1 MLGVMND
8 FDAFIASVSS
18 PMGVLAGFDRQV
30 AVRAGINPVTVRR
43 WARLARVYF
52 GPTRFTRKQRHAV
65 RLARETSKSLDQLV
79 FIESCVRGV
88 ADDAG
93 KWGLRLALLSVRGTY
108 DTLKRKAADILPNH
122 GDSDSDG
129 GGDGG
134 RGAPA
139 RGVRFTGSYR
149 NTRTMTVTGDE
160 HVIAAVEFALRR
172 DLRPDRPVA
181 GQMYDAF
188 VNLIHT
194 TTNAG
199 DGAGDG
205 DRAGGGVAAAVPRP
219 VVLIPLDDYTRILA
233 GDGDDVVLGLS
244 DGTTMTGAQYLA
256 RFHGTTLEVA
266 VFHPQA
272 GAVNLYDTKRL
283 ANAKQRDL
291 ARMVLTTC
299 PVPGCRHAA
308 DNCEV
313 HHVTAWSRGGLTNMD
328 NLSIL
333 CRYHN
338 RTNDDD
344 PGKRTRG
351 RIEIR
356 AGTPTWVSPR
366 GTPVANNRHPYGAMK
381 QLFGTQAGP

>member
-1 MLGVMND
+1 
-8 FDAFIASVSS
+8 
-18 PMGVLAGFDRQV
+18 
-30 AVRAGINPVTVRR
+30 
-43 WARLARVYF
+43 
-52 GPTRFTRKQRHAV
+52 
-65 RLARETSKSLDQLV
+65 
-79 FIESCVRGV
+79 
-88 ADDAG
+88 
-93 KWGLRLALLSVRGTY
+93 
-108 DTLKRKAADILPNH
+108 
-122 GDSDSDG
+122 
-129 GGDGG
+129 
-134 RGAPA
+134 
-139 RGVRFTGSYR
+139 
-149 NTRTMTVTGDE
+149 MTVTGDE
-160 HVIAAVEFALRR
+160 HVIAAVEYALRR
-172 DLRPDRPVA
+172 DLRPDKPVA

-194 TTNAG
+194 TTNG
-199 DGAGDG
+199 DGAG
-205 DRAGGGVAAAVPRP
+205 AGAGGVAAAVPRP

-244 DGTTMTGAQYLA
+244 DGTTITGAQYLA
-256 RFHGTTLEVA
+256 RFHGSTLEVA

-344 PGKRTRG
+344 PAKKNRG

-366 GTPVANNRHPYGAMK
+366 GTPVPNNRHPYGAMK
-381 QLFGTQAGP
+381 QLFGT

>member
-1 MLGVMND
+1 MND

-18 PMGVLAGFDRQV
+18 PMGILAGFDRQV
-30 AVRAGINPVTVRR
+30 AVRAGINPVTVRK
-43 WARLARVYF
+43 WSGLAKVYF

-88 ADDAG
+88 SDDAG

-108 DTLKRKAADILPNH
+108 DTLKRHAADILPNH
-122 GDSDSDG
+122 GNSDGDG

-139 RGVRFTGSYR
+139 LGVRFTGSYR

-188 VNLIHT
+188 VDLIRTT
-194 TTNAG
+194 TTNNG
-199 DGAGDG
+199 DGAG
-205 DRAGGGVAAAVPRP
+205 AGGVAAAVPRP

-256 RFHGTTLEVA
+256 WFHGSTLEVA

-344 PGKRTRG
+344 PAKQNRG

-381 QLFGTQAGP
+381 QLFGT